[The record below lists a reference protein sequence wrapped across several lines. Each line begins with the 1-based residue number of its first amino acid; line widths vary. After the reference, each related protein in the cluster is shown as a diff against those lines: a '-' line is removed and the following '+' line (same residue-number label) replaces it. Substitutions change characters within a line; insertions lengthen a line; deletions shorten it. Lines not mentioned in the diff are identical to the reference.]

1 MTCPALRD
9 PRPILHIAKALLF
22 ALEYAEIP
30 SFIGS
35 EERKRGAGGVV
46 WGASCIALQGKL
58 VRPKLEFL
66 CVGGCEQWQLSVRQ
80 QLQRSAE

>member
-9 PRPILHIAKALLF
+9 PGPTLHIAKALLF
-22 ALEYAEIP
+22 ALEYAAVP
-30 SFIGS
+30 SFIGL
-35 EERKRGAGGVV
+35 EQRGREKKE
-46 WGASCIALQGKL
+46 SCIALQGKL

-66 CVGGCEQWQLSVRQ
+66 CVGGCEQWQLSVRL

>member
-9 PRPILHIAKALLF
+9 PRPTLHIAKSLLF
-22 ALEYAEIP
+22 ALESAEIAA
-30 SFIGS
+30 FIAS
-35 EERKRGAGGVV
+35 EERPARGGEE
-46 WGASCIALQGKL
+46 SCIALQGKL